1 MVITIFRTDWND
13 QSRQAIERCDFE
25 EEEDVPLLKVD
36 DENQVAAVPPPTA
49 QSLNEDSDQ
58 PLLSVSSK
66 TNFSGMTPGQLYR
79 RRTLQIGF
87 MALFLVAGVVLRLV
101 LGHEDPLCYP
111 LPDVGNSSSVCGGNN
126 SMFASSNCSIECDTG
141 FASTGDLVCN
151 ASAILSYVP
160 RCLMLAE

>member
-1 MVITIFRTDWND
+1 MTLDLRVFAASVR
-13 QSRQAIERCDFE
+13 F
-25 EEEDVPLLKVD
+25 
-36 DENQVAAVPPPTA
+36 VAH
-49 QSLNEDSDQ
+49 
-58 PLLSVSSK
+58 
-66 TNFSGMTPGQLYR
+66 LY
-79 RRTLQIGF
+79 
-87 MALFLVAGVVLRLV
+87 AWPCRLV

-126 SMFASSNCSIECDTG
+126 SMFASSNCSVCPYPVVQLASTGLFQLGLLRLQIECDTG

>member
-1 MVITIFRTDWND
+1 MTLDLRVFAASVR
-13 QSRQAIERCDFE
+13 F
-25 EEEDVPLLKVD
+25 
-36 DENQVAAVPPPTA
+36 VAH
-49 QSLNEDSDQ
+49 
-58 PLLSVSSK
+58 
-66 TNFSGMTPGQLYR
+66 LY
-79 RRTLQIGF
+79 
-87 MALFLVAGVVLRLV
+87 AWPCRLV